1 MNKQFLVTIM
11 PAADWKQWAADSLTR
26 FNALNIVTAEL
37 ADWGSSM
44 PELMKMPSP
53 ARKAN

>member
-1 MNKQFLVTIM
+1 M

-26 FNALNIVTAEL
+26 FSTLNIVTAEL
-37 ADWGSSM
+37 ADWGSSI
-44 PELMKMPSP
+44 PELMKMPLP